1 MKILFDKTKFLRST
15 RHICLLIVVLS
26 LAGSAAAFAS
36 DIKVSAQFNNDTF
49 PVNEAVLLSVTVQ
62 GASSAQPPVPAGEHL
77 QFTYRGQSSQMQWI
91 NGKTSSTITFSYMV
105 QADTPGTHT
114 LQPVKV
120 SVEGREYTSNPLTC
134 TVLPARNL
142 QGSSAA
148 PQAAQGSR
156 SGPAARL
163 RSGAADKIGF
173 MRITPEHEV
182 LYSGQLAHI
191 TIKAYFRR
199 GLRVTINSSPH
210 LLGNNFILHS
220 LDEKPLQQEE
230 VINQKPYVSLTWQG
244 TLSAVKEGS
253 YPLEFELDASLL
265 VKVNNQQRNDP
276 FGSLLGRDP
285 FFDDFFASYSK
296 REVKLASPKKSMT
309 IRDLPPE
316 GKPADF
322 HGAIGHYA
330 LAVAAS
336 PLTGKVGDPIT
347 LKMVISGTGNFDLVS
362 APQLS
367 DQEHWKTYPPT
378 ENYEEENPGQGKK
391 HFEQAIVPTS
401 EKISQIGPVRFS
413 YFDPDRGEYV
423 SLHSD
428 PIAIQL
434 QQTGNSPRVQSE
446 NKTIQKQ
453 PAQSPAPT
461 TDNNLAPIH
470 TELGTL
476 VQTIKPLYQKSWFII
491 LTVVAI
497 LMLLAALYLFLRQK
511 RLPNNPQIILQKNL
525 SKSIRHHL
533 QKMEEAIEAA
543 NQDSFINHCRQAI
556 QEHLALQWGMQAR
569 AITLADLEQRLE
581 QDNPL
586 RDIFRELD
594 HNVFSGN
601 KLSQQAMTTLM
612 DKTKKELTAL

>member
-1 MKILFDKTKFLRST
+1 MKILFDKTKFFRYT
-15 RHICLLIVVLS
+15 RYAWLLVVVLY
-26 LAGSAAAFAS
+26 LAGSATVFAG
-36 DIKVSAQFNNDTF
+36 DIKVSARFNSDTF
-49 PVNEAVLLSVTVQ
+49 PVDEAVLLSVTVQ

-148 PQAAQGSR
+148 PQAAQGSPA
-156 SGPAARL
+156 GPAARL
-163 RSGAADKIGF
+163 RSGDADKIGF
-173 MRITPEHEV
+173 MRITPEHDV

-191 TIKAYFRR
+191 TIKAFFRK
-199 GLRVTINSSPH
+199 GLRVTINSNPH

-230 VINQKPYVSLTWQG
+230 MINQKPYVSLTWQG
-244 TLSAVKEGS
+244 TLSAVKEGK

-265 VKVNNQQRNDP
+265 VKVNNRPRNDP
-276 FGSLLGRDP
+276 FGSLFGRDP

-309 IRDLPPE
+309 IRDLPAE

-322 HGAIGHYA
+322 HGAIGQYS

-336 PLTGKVGDPIT
+336 PVTGQVGDPIT

-362 APQLS
+362 APKLS

-378 ENYEEENPGQGKK
+378 ENYEEEKPGQGKK

-401 EKISQIGPVRFS
+401 AKIRQIGPVLFS

-428 PIAIQL
+428 PIAIKL
-434 QQTGNSPRVQSE
+434 QQTGNSPKIQSE
-446 NKTIQKQ
+446 KTIQEQ
-453 PAQSPAPT
+453 PVQSPVPAP
-461 TDNNLAPIH
+461 DNNLAPIH
-470 TELGTL
+470 TELGKL

-491 LTVVAI
+491 LTVVAL
-497 LMLLAALYLFLRQK
+497 LMLLTALYLFLRQK
-511 RLPNNPQIILQKNL
+511 RLADNPHIILQKNL
-525 SKSIRHHL
+525 SKSIKNHL
-533 QKMEEAIEAA
+533 QKMEEAIESA
-543 NQDSFINHCRQAI
+543 NQDNFINHCRQAI

-569 AITLADLEQRLE
+569 AITLADLEQRLG

-586 RDIFRELD
+586 PDIFRTLD

-601 KLSQQAMTTLM
+601 KLSRQAMTTLM